1 MIDPLAYTIAGACAA
16 GGFGRTTAYELVAE
30 GKLDARKI
38 GGRTIILAESL
49 RAYLASLPRAD
60 IRTGQP
66 PSEPS
71 LARLR
76 ATHKRR
82 QRGVLLVSSAAT
94 VDVPRTL
101 Q

>member
-66 PSEPS
+66 PSEPT
-71 LARLR
+71 RLPRGKIR
-76 ATHKRR
+76 AGQ
-82 QRGVLLVSSAAT
+82 QRAAA
-94 VDVPRTL
+94 PNHHGAG
-101 Q
+101 